1 MKKCLNC
8 NINIGGSTDTCPL
21 CQNSLSG
28 DPTPNNWPSPSVL
41 KARAFIYKLQLFIVL
56 TMIAVGVSLDYLL
69 ELNNGI
75 HYSPILSLWL
85 IVFELQLRS
94 NIKRIFVISRTVS
107 FGILYSCLLL
117 LLTGYTFDFFDVIA
131 YMVVPIMLTAAL
143 LSNMTFSMID
153 TTDNALVY
161 LLGNILLVIVIY
173 AVLRI
178 RQINTGLVWAI
189 CLMVSFVSLIG
200 IIIFKGH
207 KVSNEIR
214 KRMNF

>member
-1 MKKCLNC
+1 
-8 NINIGGSTDTCPL
+8 
-21 CQNSLSG
+21 
-28 DPTPNNWPSPSVL
+28 
-41 KARAFIYKLQLFIVL
+41 
-56 TMIAVGVSLDYLL
+56 
-69 ELNNGI
+69 
-75 HYSPILSLWL
+75 
-85 IVFELQLRS
+85 
-94 NIKRIFVISRTVS
+94 
-107 FGILYSCLLL
+107 
-117 LLTGYTFDFFDVIA
+117 
-131 YMVVPIMLTAAL
+131 MVVPIMLTAAL

-173 AVLRI
+173 AALRI
-178 RQINTGLVWAI
+178 RHINTGLVWTI